1 MKIMKHVAECPNC
14 QHEFETTVAAAQDG
28 LRCPKC
34 ETSFVPDSL
43 KQYEDAPKPLPP
55 AVPLP
60 NVPQPKRAEKT
71 AEENRRT
78 LLRKADD
85 AWTYAILFGAI
96 SAVCTLIAIVLA
108 LFGFLEWGWLFASL
122 AIPSFFLLL
131 WFTLLKHLNH
141 IRAALEKK

>member
-1 MKIMKHVAECPNC
+1 MKHIAECPNC
-14 QHEFETTVAAAQDG
+14 QHEFETTVTAAQDG

-34 ETSFVPDSL
+34 ETDFVPDSL

-96 SAVCTLIAIVLA
+96 SAVCVLIAIVL
-108 LFGFLEWGWLFASL
+108 FLASVTFWLVPAFL
-122 AIPSFFLLL
+122 AIPPFFLLL
-131 WFTLLKHLNH
+131 WFTLLKHLIC